1 VSEVVEAFRAMAAL
15 SQQKRAANRAA
26 APNLLTQ
33 AGVQFTSNNLGAHLV
48 VVAGAFVVDFWPGT
62 GLWIV
67 RGAAAR
73 RRGVFG
79 LLDFIARVAQ
89 KGGAS

>member
-1 VSEVVEAFRAMAAL
+1 MSEVVEAFSAIDAL
-15 SQQKRAANRAA
+15 SQQKRADNRAA
-26 APNLLTQ
+26 SLNLLTQ

-48 VVAGAFVVDFWPGT
+48 VFAGSFVVDFWPGT

-79 LLDFIARVAQ
+79 LLDFVARVAQ
-89 KGGAS
+89 KTGAA